1 MPLKNQKALGLAQ
14 DWKQEINRIVV
25 LFLAGGAIGF
35 LFGNVLLFLLV
46 FLLSYLVYIL
56 VQLRKLD
63 HWLNQLQSD
72 KTSPPP
78 ESSGYWDLLFDDIA
92 KLHLGG
98 ETARQELQST
108 LNRAQSSVS
117 ALDFGVVLIDKN
129 NGLEWWNRK
138 AETLLGIRF
147 PVDRGQTASN
157 LIRDPDFTRYFSQS
171 SYEEPLVTSS
181 PLNSSTI
188 LEFSI
193 TRFGQNEKL
202 LIVRDITQVH
212 RLEMMRKD
220 FVGNVSHELRTPI
233 TVISGYL
240 ENLLDNRQV
249 LDKKWAKAIEQM
261 HQQSKRVEN
270 ILRDLLILTRLETR
284 ATSSNL
290 TEVTVRDLLNEV
302 KNDTLNIYEDHRH
315 NMSVECDD
323 ELKLTADRGELYSAV
338 SNLCINAAKYTP
350 DGGNIELKGART
362 ASGIEISVTD
372 NGIGIEAQHIPRLT
386 ERFYRVDVSR
396 SSRTGG
402 TGLGL
407 AIVKHIL
414 ARHGAT
420 LHIESEFGKGS
431 RFTCR
436 FPA

>member
-1 MPLKNQKALGLAQ
+1 MTQN
-14 DWKQEINRIVV
+14 WKQELNRV
-25 LFLAGGAIGF
+25 LVLLFAGGALGF
-35 LFGNVLLFLLV
+35 LFGNVLLCLL
-46 FLLSYLVYIL
+46 LTLISYIIFSLI
-56 VQLRKLD
+56 QLRKLNR
-63 HWLNQLQSD
+63 WLDRLHQD
-72 KTSPPP
+72 KTRPPP
-78 ESSGYWDLLFDDIA
+78 ESSGYWDILFDDIS
-92 KLHLGG
+92 KLNREG
-98 ETARQELQST
+98 EKARKDLQHI
-108 LNRAQSSVS
+108 LDRAQSSVS
-117 ALDFGVVLIDKN
+117 ALDIGVVLIDRN
-129 NGLEWWNRK
+129 NSLEWWNRK
-138 AETLLGIRF
+138 AELLLGIRF
-147 PVDRGQTASN
+147 PVDRGQASSN
-157 LIRDPDFTRYFSQS
+157 LIRDPAFTSYFSQDD
-171 SYEEPLVTSS
+171 YGEPLIISS
-181 PLNSSTI
+181 PLNSNTI

-202 LIVRDITQVH
+202 VIVRDITQVH

-240 ENLLDNRQV
+240 ENLLDNAHV
-249 LDKKWAKAIEQM
+249 LDEKWKKAIEQM

-270 ILRDLLILTRLETR
+270 ILRDLLILSRLETR
-284 ATSSNL
+284 ATSSDL
-290 TEVTVRDLLNEV
+290 TEINVRDLLNEAR
-302 KNDTLNIYEDHRH
+302 NDTLNIFEAHHH
-315 NMSVECDD
+315 NVTVECDG
-323 ELKLTADRGELYSAV
+323 ELKLEADRGELYSAV

-350 DGGNIELKGART
+350 EGGKIQLQGLRSAN
-362 ASGIEISVTD
+362 GIEISVQD

-396 SSRTGG
+396 STSTGG

>member
-1 MPLKNQKALGLAQ
+1 MAQ
-14 DWKQEINRIVV
+14 DWKQELNRILV
-25 LFLAGGAIGF
+25 LLLAGAAIGF
-35 LFGNVLLFLLV
+35 LLGNVLLLLLAV
-46 FLLSYLVYIL
+46 LLSYLIYTLI
-56 VQLRKLD
+56 QLRKLN
-63 HWLNQLQSD
+63 HWLDQLHAD
-72 KTSPPP
+72 KTSSPP
-78 ESSGYWDLLFDDIA
+78 ESSGYWDILFEDIF
-92 KLHLGG
+92 KLNRDG
-98 ETARQELQST
+98 EKARKDLQHT
-108 LNRAQSSVS
+108 LDRAQSSVS
-117 ALDFGVVLIDKN
+117 ALDIGVVLIDRN
-129 NGLEWWNRK
+129 NSLEWWNRK
-138 AETLLGIRF
+138 AELLLGIRF

-157 LIRDPDFTRYFSQS
+157 LIRDPAFNHYFSQS
-171 SYEEPLVTSS
+171 EYEEPLVTSS
-181 PLNSSTI
+181 PLNSNTI

-193 TRFGQNEKL
+193 TPFGQNDKL

-240 ENLLDNRQV
+240 ENLLDNGKI

-261 HQQSKRVEN
+261 FQQSKRVEN
-270 ILRDLLILTRLETR
+270 ILRDLLILSRLETR

-290 TEVTVRDLLNEV
+290 IDINVSDILNEV
-302 KNDTLNIYEDHRH
+302 RNDTLNIFEDHHH
-315 NMSVECDD
+315 NVIVECDG

-350 DGGNIELKGART
+350 DGGDIRLQGIRT

-396 SSRTGG
+396 SSSTGG

-420 LHIESEFGKGS
+420 LHIESELGKGS